1 MKKKMVVGVTLSA
14 LLVYLSVRG
23 IDFQGVVES
32 FRTVRYGYGL
42 LAVAVMF
49 FMQVLRSFRWGL
61 ILRPLARIDQITLFS
76 VSNVG
81 FLAIVAL
88 PARLGELARPYLIT
102 KKSPLKMSSALG
114 TVFVERILDMLTVL
128 VIAAALLLL
137 IPLPPWL
144 VQAAVF
150 FFLATLLL
158 AALVILMIVKRE
170 ATRRILFPLIG
181 KLPVRYAER
190 LQRLIG
196 HFLEGFRIIV
206 DPGLLIGA
214 AVLSIL
220 IWLVDVYAIH
230 LLLAAFGFQLPAAAP
245 FVVMLILIIGIAIPT
260 APGFIGNWHYFCI
273 LALSLF
279 DVPKADALS
288 FAIIYHFL
296 SIGVIL
302 LLGLAFL
309 PFNRFSIADIRGQ
322 SQT

>member
-23 IDFQGVVES
+23 IDFHGVVES
-32 FRTVRYGYGL
+32 FRTVRYGYVL

-158 AALVILMIVKRE
+158 AAMVILMIIKRE

-181 KLPVRYAER
+181 KLPARYADR

-206 DPGLLIGA
+206 DPGPLIGV

-220 IWLVDVYAIH
+220 IWLVDVYAIQ

-288 FAIIYHFL
+288 FAIVYHFL

-309 PFNRFSIADIRGQ
+309 PFNRFSIADIRRQ